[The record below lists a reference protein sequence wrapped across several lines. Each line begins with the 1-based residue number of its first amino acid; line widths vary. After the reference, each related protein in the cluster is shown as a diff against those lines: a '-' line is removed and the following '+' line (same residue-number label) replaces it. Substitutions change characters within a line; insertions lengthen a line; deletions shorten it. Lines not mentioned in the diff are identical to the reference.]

1 MLNHMVKEITNLG
14 KLVKCKKKNE
24 VSLDT
29 VSQNPSTAEY
39 TNFELA
45 KY

>member
-14 KLVKCKKKNE
+14 NLVKCKKNE

-29 VSQNPSTAEY
+29 VS
-39 TNFELA
+39 
-45 KY
+45 

>member
-14 KLVKCKKKNE
+14 KLVKCKKNE

>member
-14 KLVKCKKKNE
+14 NLVKRKKNE